1 MMIIAQKNRRRIG
14 WWIKTDMLLTSVVLF
29 FRQPVIPRK
38 VQPFA
43 FGGSAA
49 MLSDL
54 RGFRPEALR
63 PTLSGGLPLSSSFLE
78 LSLTD

>member
-1 MMIIAQKNRRRIG
+1 
-14 WWIKTDMLLTSVVLF
+14 MLLTSVVLF
-29 FRQPVIPRK
+29 FRQPVNPRK

-49 MLSDL
+49 MPFDK

-63 PTLSGGLPLSSSFLE
+63 PTLSEWFAIIEQFL
-78 LSLTD
+78 